1 MNPLGLFQ
9 RALVVAVVTDLAVAA
24 CGGVILAVMVDLAAI
39 IEFHLGV
46 SRYCVML
53 EGSLIALSAVD
64 MLHGAVTE
72 LLVVSSLVGDAAIGA
87 FLSGHGMSLE
97 GMGFLAL
104 MAEVPLRGK
113 ERCFALRRATS
124 G

>member
-1 MNPLGLFQ
+1 MLSPVPINQMSMKEAHFLNPLGLFQ

-39 IEFHLGV
+39 IEFHLGI
-46 SRYCVML
+46 SRSCVML

-64 MLHGAVTE
+64 MLHGAVTG

-97 GMGFLAL
+97 GMGFL
-104 MAEVPLRGK
+104 P
-113 ERCFALRRATS
+113 
-124 G
+124 

>member
-1 MNPLGLFQ
+1 
-9 RALVVAVVTDLAVAA
+9 
-24 CGGVILAVMVDLAAI
+24 MVDLAAI
-39 IEFHLGV
+39 IEFHLGI
-46 SRYCVML
+46 SRSCVML
-53 EGSLIALSAVD
+53 EGSLIRLSAVD
-64 MLHGAVTE
+64 MLHSAVTG
-72 LLVVSSLVGDAAIGA
+72 LLVVRSLVGDAAIGA

-104 MAEVPLRGK
+104 MAEVPPRGK